1 MMLAVYRLVSTAAG
15 PLVRLYLERRRRA
28 GKEDRER
35 MRERF
40 GDSEE
45 RRPEGPLAWLHAAS
59 VGESAAALP
68 LIERLL
74 SQNPELRIL
83 VTTGTV
89 TSAKLL
95 KDRLPQRAFHQFVPV
110 DLPYAVRRFLDHW
123 RPDLALWMES
133 EFWPNL
139 LRMTRQRGVP
149 MVLVNARISPHSY
162 VGWRRFPVTIGR
174 LLSCFELCLGQN
186 QSEAERL
193 TALGAVNVTAPGN
206 LKFAVPPL
214 PTDEKEL
221 AAFKKDTV
229 GRPLWLAASTHPGE
243 EEMAA
248 EAHRKMRGDF
258 PGLLTVIVP
267 RHVTRGGAVTR
278 LLRGGGMNVAQRSA
292 GESLTAD
299 TDIYMADTM
308 GELGLFYR
316 LAPVVFL
323 GGSLVPHGGQNPI
336 EPGQLGCAL
345 VTGPHIFNFLEI
357 VADMRAAGALLQVDD
372 GEALAGAVGGLMR
385 DQERA
390 KEMAAAV
397 RRIAVSGGAVLDHIM
412 ETLTPF
418 TAPLMGAGEKNGESG
433 NDSGADDVTTAA
445 ETSRARP

>member
-1 MMLAVYRLVSTAAG
+1 MLALYRLVSSAAG

-28 GKEDRER
+28 GKEDRAR
-35 MRERF
+35 MGERF

-45 RRPEGPLAWLHAAS
+45 TRPEGPLIWLHAAS

-74 SQNPELRIL
+74 SQNGALHIL

-139 LRMTRQRGVP
+139 LRMTRRRGVP
-149 MVLVNARISPHSY
+149 MVLVNARISPRSY
-162 VGWRRFPVTIGR
+162 TGWRRFPVTIER
-174 LLSCFELCLGQN
+174 LLSSFDLCLGQN
-186 QSEAERL
+186 QGEAERL
-193 TALGAVNVTAPGN
+193 TALGAVEVAAPGN

-214 PTDEKEL
+214 PADQKEL
-221 AAFKKDTV
+221 AAFKESTA

-248 EAHRKMRGDF
+248 EAHREMRADF
-258 PGLLTVIVP
+258 PGLLTIIVP
-267 RHVTRGGAVTR
+267 RHITRGAAITR

-292 GESLTAD
+292 GEALMAE

-336 EPGQLGCAL
+336 EPGQLDCAI

-357 VADMRAAGALLQVDD
+357 VADMRAAGALLRID
-372 GEALAGAVGGLMR
+372 GVSGLADAVGGLMR
-385 DQERA
+385 EPERA
-390 KEMAAAV
+390 EEMAAAL
-397 RRIAVSGGAVLDHIM
+397 RRIAVSGGAVLDHII
-412 ETLTPF
+412 EVLSPF
-418 TAPLMGAGEKNGESG
+418 TGPLMEPGGKDKKSGGGNG
-433 NDSGADDVTTAA
+433 VTVAA